1 MKKIL
6 MYWFVFA
13 NRLFLNT
20 STTVSVITVI
30 VLYID
35 IILFT
40 NLKWLSTNNEYVNM
54 GMVSYSIFFYV
65 NSLVDILLLFK
76 ELVS

>member
-20 STTVSVITVI
+20 STTVPVITVI

-54 GMVSYSIFFYV
+54 GMVSYSIFFMW
-65 NSLVDILLLFK
+65 IH
-76 ELVS
+76 